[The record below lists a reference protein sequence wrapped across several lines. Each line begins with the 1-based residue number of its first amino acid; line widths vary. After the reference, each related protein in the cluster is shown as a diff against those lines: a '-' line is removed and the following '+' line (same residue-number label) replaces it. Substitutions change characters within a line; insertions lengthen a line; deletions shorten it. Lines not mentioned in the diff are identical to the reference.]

1 MAVRITDLVPTEEE
15 TQAKRERALMF
26 NMKVSFP
33 AKVTTVNAN
42 GTVNIQPVIREKLIS
57 SGNSVSYVNLPIIP
71 NVPICWPNAG
81 GYSITFPIDVGDECL
96 AVISDQSFDNWW
108 LYGGVQNPIE
118 YRRHD
123 LTDAIAIFGPKSI
136 PNALP
141 EAKGFTVR
149 TPKGKAIEILGDGT
163 LKLLSGTGAS
173 LVINQSKATIKV
185 GASSIEMTSD
195 GIKVTGKLTINDIEF
210 MEHKHTA
217 PAEGGETS
225 GVIK

>member
-1 MAVRITDLVPTEEE
+1 MAIRITDLVPTEEE

-108 LYGGVQNPIE
+108 LYGGVQNPVE

-136 PNALP
+136 PNTLP
-141 EAKGFTVR
+141 EPQGFTVR
-149 TPKGKAIEILGDGT
+149 TPKGKAIEILSDGT